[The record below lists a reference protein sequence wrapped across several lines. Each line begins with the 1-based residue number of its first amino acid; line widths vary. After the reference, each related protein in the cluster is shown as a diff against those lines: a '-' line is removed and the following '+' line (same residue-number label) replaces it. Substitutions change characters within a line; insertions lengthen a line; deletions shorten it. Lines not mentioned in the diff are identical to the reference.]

1 MTFPNDADPTD
12 AELAVAAAAGDPHA
26 LAAIYDRYADRL
38 HDFCIGMLRDR
49 EAAADC
55 VQDTFCTA
63 AARLT
68 QLREPER
75 LRSWLYAVARN
86 ETLRKLRARHRE
98 RPVDA
103 VPEVASPDAG
113 PEILA
118 ARSALADL
126 LAEAAGGLSD
136 RDRVI
141 LDLTYHQGLDGPEL
155 AAALE
160 TSPASATKM
169 VQRLRDTVE
178 RSLGA
183 LLVARNA
190 ERESNAC
197 AGLAAVLDGWDGTF
211 TVLMRKRVAR
221 HIEACP
227 RCDDDRRR
235 RVSPQALLG
244 ATPVFVPAPPSLRE
258 RTLGAI
264 RLTSAAG
271 SFTPSRKN
279 TARALAA
286 AGAAILALSVIVV
299 LAIERAPQD
308 TRVSPA
314 DIEATTTEAGRP
326 PAGLLPPPT
335 LDPGPVPARR
345 SSDPK
350 TAVPTASP
358 RARAGTATDPG
369 TSADD
374 QATQTTRPAATDAP
388 DSTAPTTPRTTTAT
402 MTTLETTVPETVMPE
417 TMVPETT
424 MPETLPEPTTPEP
437 TATRTG
443 PARTVPSGPLHT
455 FAPDEPVV
463 TTVPPIG

>member
-1 MTFPNDADPTD
+1 MTFPTDADPTD
-12 AELAVAAAAGDPHA
+12 AELAAAAAAGDPHA

-38 HDFCIGMLRDR
+38 HDFCVGMLRDT
-49 EAAADC
+49 ESAADC

-68 QLREPER
+68 QLREPDR

-86 ETLRKLRARHRE
+86 ETLRRLRARHRE
-98 RPVDA
+98 RSVDA
-103 VPEVASPDAG
+103 VPEVASTDAG
-113 PEILA
+113 PDIVA

-126 LAEAAGGLSD
+126 VAEAAGGLSD

-141 LDLTYHQGLDGPEL
+141 LDLTYYQELDGPEL

-160 TSPASATKM
+160 ASPASATKM

-190 ERESNAC
+190 ARESDAC

-235 RVSPQALLG
+235 RVSPRALLG
-244 ATPVFVPAPPSLRE
+244 ATPVFVPAPPSVRE

-264 RLTSAAG
+264 QLTSTATP
-271 SFTPSRKN
+271 FTQSRKN
-279 TARALAA
+279 VARVLAA
-286 AGAAILALSVIVV
+286 AGAVILALGVIVV
-299 LAIERAPQD
+299 LVIGRTPQD
-308 TRVSPA
+308 TPVSPA
-314 DIEATTTEAGRP
+314 DIEATTTKAGRP
-326 PAGLLPPPT
+326 PAGLLPPPS
-335 LDPGPVPARR
+335 LISGPVPAPR
-345 SSDPK
+345 SSDPM
-350 TAVPTASP
+350 TAAPTATP
-358 RARAGTATDPG
+358 PARAGTVTDPDA
-369 TSADD
+369 SADD
-374 QATQTTRPAATDAP
+374 QGTQITRPAATEAQE
-388 DSTAPTTPRTTTAT
+388 STAPTTARTTTAKT
-402 MTTLETTVPETVMPE
+402 TTAKTTTL
-417 TMVPETT
+417 PETT
-424 MPETLPEPTTPEP
+424 TPAGPSTLPEPTTPKP
-437 TATRTG
+437 TSTRTV
-443 PARTVPSGPLHT
+443 PARTVPSGPLQT
-455 FAPDEPVV
+455 FAPDDPVV